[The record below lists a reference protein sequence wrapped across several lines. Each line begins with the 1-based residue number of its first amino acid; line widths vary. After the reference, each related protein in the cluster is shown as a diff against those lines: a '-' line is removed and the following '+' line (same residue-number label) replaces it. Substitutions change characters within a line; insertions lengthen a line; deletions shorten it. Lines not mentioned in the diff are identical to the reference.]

1 MKNINKSKAITPVAV
16 NKIKRM
22 SKIATQTMVA
32 IQTSKTITEASLKLG
47 ITRSALYER
56 IKRYDLMSMI
66 DDIRKEA
73 ETDLVVSTPAVAQ
86 DLIDVALGN
95 KKANSVELQ
104 AKQDVLDRAGITK
117 KDNSGNINIASKDMV
132 ITFEQV

>member
-73 ETDLVVSTPAVAQ
+73 ETDLIVSTPAVAQ

>member
-22 SKIATQTMVA
+22 SKIATQTMAA

-66 DDIRKEA
+66 DSIRKEA
-73 ETDLVVSTPAVAQ
+73 ETDLIVSTPAVAQ

-117 KDNSGNINIASKDMV
+117 KDNSGNINIASKDMI

>member
-1 MKNINKSKAITPVAV
+1 
-16 NKIKRM
+16 
-22 SKIATQTMVA
+22 
-32 IQTSKTITEASLKLG
+32 
-47 ITRSALYER
+47 
-56 IKRYDLMSMI
+56 MI

-73 ETDLVVSTPAVAQ
+73 ETDLIVSTPAVAQ

>member
-66 DDIRKEA
+66 DSIRKEA
-73 ETDLVVSTPAVAQ
+73 ETDLIVSTPAVAQ

-117 KDNSGNINIASKDMV
+117 KDNSSNINIASKDMV

>member
-73 ETDLVVSTPAVAQ
+73 ETDLIVSTPAVAQ

-132 ITFEQV
+132 ITFEQA

>member
-66 DDIRKEA
+66 DSIRKEA
-73 ETDLVVSTPAVAQ
+73 ETDLIVSTPAVAQ